1 MQQCR
6 GMQQCCGMQS
16 CCGCCPLLSSRLP
29 AAPPAQALAADQGW
43 QQGCVP
49 RVLAGRRRGQS
60 RASPQGTGTLKGCT
74 FSEAAVKAQGLQMVA
89 FSLFQQSTYLA
100 LFGSSTCSSGLGA
113 HAYVTP
119 SPLRSPSVPAW
130 PRWCVQLLHCMLCAP
145 SALQQPGCAWCSTAP
160 AALGLKQLPPYFCCL
175 TQSLRGHSL
184 LFALGMPGHR
194 CCPAAE
200 PAACKY
206 DSTASWGSK
215 LLACCRA
222 PASQCRMR
230 LTCAQRSC
238 SCSGLERSSI
248 ACS

>member
-1 MQQCR
+1 MQLRPWC
-6 GMQQCCGMQS
+6 
-16 CCGCCPLLSSRLP
+16 SRLCHTFP
-29 AAPPAQALAADQGW
+29 PEVPLGSRVAPLVRAAPALHAVCSQCSAAARVCMVQYRTCSVRFEAAPPLLLLSD
-43 QQGCVP
+43 P
-49 RVLAGRRRGQS
+49 KFE
-60 RASPQGTGTLKGCT
+60 GTL
-74 FSEAAVKAQGLQMVA
+74 
-89 FSLFQQSTYLA
+89 
-100 LFGSSTCSSGLGA
+100 
-113 HAYVTP
+113 
-119 SPLRSPSVPAW
+119 
-130 PRWCVQLLHCMLCAP
+130 
-145 SALQQPGCAWCSTAP
+145 
-160 AALGLKQLPPYFCCL
+160 
-175 TQSLRGHSL
+175 SL

-238 SCSGLERSSI
+238 SCLGLERSSI

>member
-1 MQQCR
+1 MLWGCSGILRVLWDAAGCYGMQQCH

-29 AAPPAQALAADQGW
+29 AALPAQALAADQGW

-74 FSEAAVKAQGLQMVA
+74 FSEAAVKAQGLQIVA
-89 FSLFQQSTYLA
+89 FSLFQGSTYLA

-130 PRWCVQLLHCMLCAP
+130 PRWCVQLLHCMLCSP

-175 TQSLRGHSL
+175 TQSLRGHSHCFLPWGCQDTGAAQL
-184 LFALGMPGHR
+184 L
-194 CCPAAE
+194 
-200 PAACKY
+200 
-206 DSTASWGSK
+206 SQ
-215 LLACCRA
+215 LLASTIVLPVGVANCWLVA
-222 PASQCRMR
+222 EHQHLSV
-230 LTCAQRSC
+230 
-238 SCSGLERSSI
+238 G
-248 ACS
+248 